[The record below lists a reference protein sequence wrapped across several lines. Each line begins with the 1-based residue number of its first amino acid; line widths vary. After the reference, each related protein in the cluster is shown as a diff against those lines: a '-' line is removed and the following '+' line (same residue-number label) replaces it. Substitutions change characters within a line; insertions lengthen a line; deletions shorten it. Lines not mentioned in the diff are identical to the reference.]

1 MVYRRRAGQRLG
13 QAPDDA
19 RAVPGG
25 VYGLDDIDGL
35 AGPRPGDGLTAE
47 GEDRPAE
54 RGHSRIAD
62 RHRQRGDGP
71 ETAAVRGG
79 QHLGVGLGAGVT
91 AHDVAGAA
99 DGDRHRVGTRRG
111 QCPRDG
117 GGGAA
122 RLPPRA
128 GRGELLDR
136 GHRSL
141 GPAAEDQLMTA
152 QQRSRRIVQRPGQ
165 GADRARVSGRRV
177 DGEDAAGRGAARRQP
192 AQQKQP
198 AARPGCC
205 HLAAE
210 RGPESPRQQ
219 AGLDRRQAALR
230 DHVPA
235 RRGAACPRACCP
247 RAGRTQ
253 PAKMTPNVTAT
264 AASPAAARACRAR
277 RDSRGRACRR
287 RLAAPAFASLLPPA
301 ACRGLSGLIHAI
313 VTGAP
318 VGNMKKFRETWAA
331 RDGPAGQDRPGG
343 AR

>member
-1 MVYRRRAGQRLG
+1 MVTAAAPASGSGRRPMTLA
-13 QAPDDA
+13 
-19 RAVPGG
+19 AVPGG

-47 GEDRPAE
+47 GEDRPPE

-62 RHRQRGDGP
+62 RHRQRGHGP

-79 QHLGVGLGAGVT
+79 QHLGVRPGSGVT
-91 AHDVAGAA
+91 AHHIAGAA

-141 GPAAEDQLMTA
+141 GPAAEDQLMTP
-152 QQRSRRIVQRPGQ
+152 QQRSRRVVQRPGQ

-219 AGLDRRQAALR
+219 AGLNRRQAALR

-247 RAGRTQ
+247 RAGRTPAGEDDAERHRHGGQ
-253 PAKMTPNVTAT
+253 PRGGPRLPGP
-264 AASPAAARACRAR
+264 SRQPRSRIPSRAR
-277 RDSRGRACRR
+277 
-287 RLAAPAFASLLPPA
+287 LPPPS
-301 ACRGLSGLIHAI
+301 RLS
-313 VTGAP
+313 
-318 VGNMKKFRETWAA
+318 FRP
-331 RDGPAGQDRPGG
+331 RPAGPCLDSSTRL
-343 AR
+343 